1 MPGPV
6 TTFILISVAAVAL
19 LLGLAILAARRER
32 DEGEPDEHGAHPGT
46 GS

>member
-32 DEGEPDEHGAHPGT
+32 DEGEPDEGEPPMGI